1 MLITAIA
8 VVLLVGCGGIQ
19 IEVEQDNWG
28 KTTTQK
34 AEFYAASDV
43 PRSQIQ
49 LTRQWY
55 EIASKAWGNT
65 DHWSFGLSALTKQQQ
80 RHWTK
85 GIAS

>member
-8 VVLLVGCGGIQ
+8 AVLLVGCGGMQ

-43 PRSQIQ
+43 PRSQIE

-55 EIASKAWGNT
+55 EIASKAWG
-65 DHWSFGLSALTKQQQ
+65 DY
-80 RHWTK
+80 
-85 GIAS
+85 